1 LKLSGKVK
9 ELESSGAAQKLMKD
23 SVFLCNAFIK
33 AKSNLGQLDEARRVF
48 ESVLPNHRTVGVVW
62 RTIAHAYATAQR
74 PQEVLDLYDQMVAD
88 PMAQPDTYV
97 VAMALSACADLGPI
111 RLDQGRQVHIYIE
124 KRGLR
129 RDRDRALVLGNA
141 LITMYR

>member
-1 LKLSGKVK
+1 VK
-9 ELESSGAAQKLMKD
+9 ELESSSAAQKLMKD
-23 SVFLCNAFIK
+23 GIFLCNAFIK
-33 AKSNLGQLDEARRVF
+33 TISNLGQIDEARRVF

-74 PQEVLDLYDQMVAD
+74 PQEVLDLYNRMVAD

-111 RLDQGRQVHIYIE
+111 RLDQGHQIHSYIE
-124 KRGLR
+124 QRDLR
-129 RDRDRALVLGNA
+129 RDRDHAFVLGNA

>member
-1 LKLSGKVK
+1 
-9 ELESSGAAQKLMKD
+9 
-23 SVFLCNAFIK
+23 
-33 AKSNLGQLDEARRVF
+33 
-48 ESVLPNHRTVGVVW
+48 
-62 RTIAHAYATAQR
+62 
-74 PQEVLDLYDQMVAD
+74 MVAD